1 MNRIETT
8 VLDHKLIDTT
18 DQSPTSAAIDNLDA
32 YVPKLW
38 KPTGPAD
45 SSLYY
50 PYMLSNPNDSD
61 FSTPISL
68 GFVDEATTA
77 LKSNYL
83 FSQPQYQT
91 SSSFQRNNSESMIP
105 AVAAAAAAASTRIG
119 KLSMNINAQS
129 YTPSYVSGATN
140 STTRASQDYAPSS
153 NSNISS
159 HSSFS
164 YDSDSATP
172 LQNSYF
178 GYKPNYPSQ
187 YQLSSTSKPVVKSPF
202 MANKYLET
210 KLDKSSIDQLKLEL
224 SVKENL
230 IGRLTEQL
238 TALKNLKSNNL
249 SNDTNNSLK
258 VPNNYY
264 QLFKDLTSALN
275 DRKLELED
283 TKQRLESL
291 IVSCSVTN
299 NNSKSL
305 ISVNGQFDE
314 QELTHKIVNKLA
326 ILLSENESLL
336 KMISYSNKLS
346 LLVEVGLLRNEN
358 KCLKAAKDN

>member
-1 MNRIETT
+1 MAETT
-8 VLDHKLIDTT
+8 DL
-18 DQSPTSAAIDNLDA
+18 SPTSAAIDNLDA

-50 PYMLSNPNDSD
+50 PYMLSSTNDGD

-68 GFVDEATTA
+68 GFVDEATTS

-83 FSQPQYQT
+83 FSQPQYQN
-91 SSSFQRNNSESMIP
+91 SSSFQRNNSEPMIP
-105 AVAAAAAAASTRIG
+105 AVAAAVTGTTRNG

-140 STTRASQDYAPSS
+140 TTTRASQDYAPSS

-187 YQLSSTSKPVVKSPF
+187 YQLSSTSKPLVKSPF
-202 MANKYLET
+202 MTNKYLET
-210 KLDKSSIDQLKLEL
+210 KLDRSSIDQLKLEL

-238 TALKNLKSNNL
+238 NALKNLKSNNL

-291 IVSCSVTN
+291 IVSCSMTN

-358 KCLKAAKDN
+358 KCLKAAQDK